1 MYCQELR
8 LNDVNVCGTGVRCVQ
23 GSSQKKLFCIEN
35 SKSVL
40 KKDFPPTEI
49 GSEIHRDDIAT
60 KSDPIVLELERK
72 GAIVVGKSNTPE
84 YGAGSNT
91 FNEVFGDTVCPFD
104 VRRSAGGSSGGA
116 A

>member
-1 MYCQELR
+1 MQ
-8 LNDVNVCGTGVRCVQ
+8 
-23 GSSQKKLFCIEN
+23 
-35 SKSVL
+35 
-40 KKDFPPTEI
+40 
-49 GSEIHRDDIAT
+49 GSEIHRDDIAS

-91 FNEVFGDTVCPFD
+91 FNEVVGDTVCPFD